1 MAPKRQKKS
10 IVKTTKVV
18 EETVKVAVDEDEET
32 VALENPP
39 TRVVEV
45 SVEEKKS
52 GVESVTVVISPTT
65 KKKRGER
72 KEKVKNKGKEE
83 PVRIDVE
90 QGKGGDKGELSSNVV
105 GEQSKE
111 RETGKGKTMN
121 VSEKEIEKPEERDWG
136 EVEGEDGGER
146 NNIQRQN
153 GASPEEITDME
164 TQTPELGEGEGEVKA
179 STEKSKDDPLAEKRN
194 TTDEAEIE
202 KMETEKTGEP
212 ETPKKVEVKPKNK
225 GTPEK
230 KRRKGRKRNSIPSRG
245 DIGMGG
251 VGGYKTYVYRVLKQ
265 VHPTLGMSSRA
276 MDVLDMMMA
285 DMFERLADEASRL
298 SKYTNKQTITSRE
311 VQHAVR
317 LVLPGGLCK
326 HAISEGTKAM
336 SKYMGG

>member
-10 IVKTTKVV
+10 VVKTTKTVV
-18 EETVKVAVDEDEET
+18 EETVQVVVVEQEGNSET

-45 SVEEKKS
+45 SVEDKNS

-65 KKKRGER
+65 EKKRG
-72 KEKVKNKGKEE
+72 KGKRKMKDKGREE
-83 PVRIDVE
+83 PVSMDVE
-90 QGKGGDKGELSSNVV
+90 QRKERENEERVQGELNSNVV
-105 GEQSKE
+105 EEQSKE
-111 RETGKGKTMN
+111 RQT
-121 VSEKEIEKPEERDWG
+121 ERG

-146 NNIQRQN
+146 NNIQLQN
-153 GASPEEITDME
+153 RVSPEDVTNME
-164 TQTPELGEGEGEVKA
+164 AQTPEEREGEVEA
-179 STEKSKDDPLAEKRN
+179 STEEADKRK

-202 KMETEKTGEP
+202 KMETDKTGEP
-212 ETPKKVEVKPKNK
+212 KTPKKVEVKPKK
-225 GTPEK
+225 EGSPEK
-230 KRRKGRKRNSIPSRG
+230 KRRKRRKRNSIPRSG

-311 VQHAVR
+311 VHDAVR

-326 HAISEGTKAM
+326 HAISEGTKAV